1 MSRHAQVQNGHPIA
15 RSALTE
21 LDQVKLAFNHTILHP
36 LRIPVRNRE
45 SPPPP
50 PPLSSRAIVSAI
62 RKINYLL
69 PNER

>member
-1 MSRHAQVQNGHPIA
+1 MSRHAQVQNGYPIA
-15 RSALTE
+15 RSALTQ
-21 LDQVKLAFNHTILHP
+21 LDQVKRAFNHTILHP
-36 LRIPVRNRE
+36 WRIPVRNRE

-50 PPLSSRAIVSAI
+50 LSSRATISAI